1 MSSVPEDAPRSR
13 RSPRSKRSLRTRERI
28 LEAATEV
35 FARRGFHGARVA
47 DIAEHADIAYG
58 LVYHYFDNKDD
69 ILGAIFSERWSQYV
83 SYIDEVGRM
92 PLPFR
97 EKMRRLVHFW
107 IEIYR
112 REPDLMTI
120 MINEISRSYEF
131 LESHDIGAVLVAF
144 DAIESIIRDARSNGE
159 VDRDIDPQLA
169 TYFVLGAAEMVL
181 TGYVIGSLRR
191 DNPESFARDEEL
203 LLGLLVDGLASGK
216 RLDQPATASRHQ
228 RET

>member
-1 MSSVPEDAPRSR
+1 MSSAADQEPRSR

-35 FARRGFHGARVA
+35 FARYGFHGARVA
-47 DIAEHADIAYG
+47 DIADQAGIAYG

-92 PLPFR
+92 PLSFR

-144 DAIESIIRDARSNGE
+144 DAIESIIRAARESGE
-159 VDRDIDPQLA
+159 VPEATDPQLA

-181 TGYVIGSLRR
+181 TGYVMGTLRR
-191 DNPESFARDEEL
+191 EAPDAFARDEQQ
-203 LLGLLVDGLASGK
+203 LLGLLVDGLASGAA
-216 RLDQPATASRHQ
+216 LAQVTTSRHQ
-228 RET
+228 RDT

>member
-1 MSSVPEDAPRSR
+1 MSSVQDSVEPRSR

-28 LEAATEV
+28 LVAATEV
-35 FARRGFHGARVA
+35 FARHGFHGARVA
-47 DIAEHADIAYG
+47 DIADQAGLAYG

-83 SYIDEVGRM
+83 KYIDEVGRTQ
-92 PLPFR
+92 LTFR

-131 LESHDIGAVLVAF
+131 LESHDIGTVLVAF
-144 DAIESIIRDARSNGE
+144 DAIESIIDLARSNGE
-159 VDRDIDPQLA
+159 VAGYIDPQLA
-169 TYFVLGAAEMVL
+169 TYVVLGAAEMVL
-181 TGYVIGSLRR
+181 TGYVIRTLRR
-191 DNPESFARDEEL
+191 TGPEAFAHDEEQ
-203 LLGLLVDGLASGK
+203 LLGLLLDGLSSVKQA
-216 RLDQPATASRHQ
+216 
-228 RET
+228 